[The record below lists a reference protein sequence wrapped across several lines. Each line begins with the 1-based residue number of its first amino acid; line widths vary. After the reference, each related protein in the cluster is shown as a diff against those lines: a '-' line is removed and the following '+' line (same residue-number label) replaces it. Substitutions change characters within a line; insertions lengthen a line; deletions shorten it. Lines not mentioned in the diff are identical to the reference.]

1 MGHGLDISTKESQS
15 QTSAVLMLI
24 QLQQKFPTTVSSRL
38 SQAITSL
45 LQYPAPRRPQ
55 AAQAAQVPIWR
66 LHLQELAR
74 LGAQRHLDHHGA
86 LLRPGRNAAKLVPN
100 WAPDGTL
107 KSMEENLIE
116 IRGRFANY
124 IYIYINLLLLEN

>member
-1 MGHGLDISTKESQS
+1 MLGALPVSEGKSFPSPGLTLDLLPWIRETKRSLPMGHGLDISTKESQS

-24 QLQQKFPTTVSSRL
+24 QH
-38 SQAITSL
+38 
-45 LQYPAPRRPQ
+45 PRNS
-55 AAQAAQVPIWR
+55 
-66 LHLQELAR
+66 QELAR
-74 LGAQRHLDHHGA
+74 LGAHRHLDHHGA
-86 LLRPGRNAAKLVPN
+86 LLRPGSNAAKLVPN